1 MKRERSAAV
10 GLVVCFVAMIA
21 IVGAITYSNYEGKV
35 EERQAKSEEEM
46 EKVAENEEQKERE
59 EESQVTQGDS
69 VQAEIEEEP
78 EIIEPDFTITDNFVQ
93 ESPLMFS
100 EEDVL
105 SWPVDGNVIIPYSME
120 QTVYFSTLD
129 QYKYNPALVIAG
141 EVGEEVWSATDGEVT
156 AITENAQ
163 TGTTV
168 KVNLGDGYEA
178 IYGQLGE
185 VHVEQGDRIDEGV
198 LIGYLG
204 EPTKYYSV
212 EGCNLYFQLL
222 KDGEPVNPLH
232 YLDV

>member
-10 GLVVCFVAMIA
+10 GLVVCFVAMIT

-35 EERQAKSEEEM
+35 EDELAKSEEELQ
-46 EKVAENEEQKERE
+46 EQEELEEE

-78 EIIEPDFTITDNFVQ
+78 EYIAPEITFIDNSVQ
-93 ESPLMFS
+93 ESPLVFM
-100 EEDVL
+100 EDEVL

-168 KVNLGDGYEA
+168 TVNLGDGYEA

-185 VHVEQGDRIDEGV
+185 VHVEKGDRLEEGY

>member
-1 MKRERSAAV
+1 MRRERSAAV

-21 IVGAITYSNYEGKV
+21 IVGAITYSNYERKS
-35 EERQAKSEEEM
+35 EEQKLAQAEEEM
-46 EKVAENEEQKERE
+46 EKVAEQEEQE

-93 ESPLMFS
+93 ESPLVFS

-105 SWPVDGNVIIPYSME
+105 SWPVDGNVLIPYSME
-120 QTVYFSTLD
+120 QTVYFATLN
-129 QYKYNPALVIAG
+129 QYKYNPAVMIAG
-141 EVGEEVWSATDGEVT
+141 EVGEEVWAATDGEVT
-156 AITENAQ
+156 SIKEDAQ

-168 KVNLGDGYEA
+168 TVNLGDGYEA

-185 VHVEQGDRIDEGV
+185 LYVKEGDRIEEGV

>member
-1 MKRERSAAV
+1 MKKERSAAV
-10 GLVVCFVAMIA
+10 GLVVGFVAMIA

-35 EERQAKSEEEM
+35 EEDLTKAEEVQTNEEKEEE
-46 EKVAENEEQKERE
+46 
-59 EESQVTQGDS
+59 TQSANAGD
-69 VQAEIEEEP
+69 VQAEIEEES
-78 EIIEPDFTITDNFVQ
+78 EIIEPEITIIEPSVQ
-93 ESPLMFS
+93 ESPLMFL
-100 EEDVL
+100 EDDVL

-120 QTVYFSTLD
+120 QTVYFATLD

-141 EVGEEVWSATDGEVT
+141 EVGEEVWAATDGEVT
-156 AITENAQ
+156 AIKEDAQ

-168 KVNLGDGYEA
+168 TVNLGDGYEA

-185 VHVEQGDRIDEGV
+185 VHVKKGDRVKEGV

-204 EPTKYYSV
+204 EPSKYYSV

>member
-1 MKRERSAAV
+1 MKKDKSAAV

-21 IVGAITYSNYEGKV
+21 IVGAITYSNYERKV
-35 EERQAKSEEEM
+35 EDELTKAEEKTETP
-46 EKVAENEEQKERE
+46 EED
-59 EESQVTQGDS
+59 SQVTQGDH

-78 EIIEPDFTITDNFVQ
+78 EIIEPEVSIADDYVQ
-93 ESPLMFS
+93 ENPLVFA
-100 EEDVL
+100 ETEVL
-105 SWPVDGNVIIPYSME
+105 MWPVDGNVIIPYSMDHS
-120 QTVYFSTLD
+120 VYFSTLD
-129 QYKYNPALVIAG
+129 QYKYSSAVVISG
-141 EVGEEVWSATDGEVT
+141 EVGEEVWAATDGEVT
-156 AITENAQ
+156 GITTNAQ

-168 KVNLGDGYEA
+168 TVNLGDGYEA

-185 VHVEQGDRIDEGV
+185 VHVKEGDRLEKGY

-222 KDGEPVNPLH
+222 KDAEPVNPLH

>member
-21 IVGAITYSNYEGKV
+21 IVGAITYSNYERKS
-35 EERQAKSEEEM
+35 EENKLAQAEEEM
-46 EKVAENEEQKERE
+46 EKVAEQEEQED
-59 EESQVTQGDS
+59 ESQVTQGDS

-93 ESPLMFS
+93 ESPLVFS

-141 EVGEEVWSATDGEVT
+141 EVGEEVWAATDGEVT
-156 AITENAQ
+156 SITVDAQ

-168 KVNLGDGYEA
+168 TVNLGDGYEA

-185 VHVEQGDRIDEGV
+185 VHVKQGDRIDEGV

-222 KDGEPVNPLH
+222 KDGEAVNPLH

>member
-1 MKRERSAAV
+1 MKRDKSAAV
-10 GLVVCFVAMIA
+10 SLVVCFVAMIA

-35 EERQAKSEEEM
+35 EDELTKAEEEM
-46 EKVAENEEQKERE
+46 EKVAEQEDDEE
-59 EESQVTQGDS
+59 EESQVTQGDN
-69 VQAEIEEEP
+69 VQAEIEEQP
-78 EIIEPDFTITDNFVQ
+78 EIIEPEITSIDNSVQ
-93 ESPLMFS
+93 ESPLVFS
-100 EEDVL
+100 EEEVL

-129 QYKYNPALVIAG
+129 QYKYNPALIIAG
-141 EVGEEVWSATDGEVT
+141 EVGEEVWAATDGEVT
-156 AITENAQ
+156 GITTDAQ

-168 KVNLGDGYEA
+168 TVNLGDGYEA

-185 VHVEQGDRIDEGV
+185 VFVEQGDRVNEGV

>member
-21 IVGAITYSNYEGKV
+21 IVGAITYSNYERKV
-35 EERQAKSEEEM
+35 EEQQAKEEEKQEENM
-46 EKVAENEEQKERE
+46 QAENENE
-59 EESQVTQGDS
+59 EEAQSANTGD

-78 EIIEPDFTITDNFVQ
+78 EIIEPDYTITDDFVQ
-93 ESPLMFS
+93 ESPLVFL
-100 EEDVL
+100 ETEVL

-120 QTVYFSTLD
+120 QTVYFATLD

-156 AITENAQ
+156 SITTDSQ

-168 KVNLGDGYEA
+168 TMDLGDGYEA

-185 VHVEQGDRIDEGV
+185 VRVKQGDRIDKGV

>member
-1 MKRERSAAV
+1 MKREKSAAV

-35 EERQAKSEEEM
+35 EERQAKSEEEIQ
-46 EKVAENEEQKERE
+46 EEEEQEEE

-78 EIIEPDFTITDNFVQ
+78 EIIEPDLTITDNFVQ
-93 ESPLMFS
+93 ESPLVFM
-100 EEDVL
+100 EDEVL

-156 AITENAQ
+156 DITTDAQ

-168 KVNLGDGYEA
+168 TVNLGDGYEA

-185 VHVEQGDRIDEGV
+185 VHVKQGDRVEEGV

-222 KDGEPVNPLH
+222 KDGEPINPLH

>member
-21 IVGAITYSNYEGKV
+21 IVGAITYSNYERKS
-35 EERQAKSEEEM
+35 EENKLAQAEEEM
-46 EKVAENEEQKERE
+46 EKVAEQEEQED
-59 EESQVTQGDS
+59 ESQVTQGDS
-69 VQAEIEEEP
+69 VQAEIGEEP

-93 ESPLMFS
+93 ESPLVFS

-141 EVGEEVWSATDGEVT
+141 EVGEEVWAATDGEVT
-156 AITENAQ
+156 SITVDAQ

-168 KVNLGDGYEA
+168 TVNLGDGYEA

-185 VHVEQGDRIDEGV
+185 VHVKQGDRIDEGV

-222 KDGEPVNPLH
+222 KDGEAVNPLH

>member
-35 EERQAKSEEEM
+35 EDELTKAEEEM
-46 EKVAENEEQKERE
+46 EKVAEQQGQ

-78 EIIEPDFTITDNFVQ
+78 EILEEEITIVDNYVQ
-93 ESPLMFS
+93 ESPLVF
-100 EEDVL
+100 EETEVL
-105 SWPVDGNVIIPYSME
+105 MWPVDGNVLISYSME
-120 QTVYFSTLD
+120 QSVYFATLD
-129 QYKYNPALVIAG
+129 QYKYNPALIIAG
-141 EVGEEVWSATDGEVT
+141 EVGEEVWAATDGEVT
-156 AITENAQ
+156 EISVNAE

-168 KVNLGDGYEA
+168 TVNLGDGYEA

-185 VHVEQGDRIDEGV
+185 VHVKQGERVEEGY